1 MKKSTIKA
9 AFGGEVAFTKFISKD
24 LDTSN
29 RLLSSV
35 NLSFEDGYT
44 VTPEEHTD
52 DDKRV
57 DLVVRDSTGEVSLI
71 IESQDAT
78 GWLDSIHASKVMY
91 YMFDKKC
98 EEGILLTEDATENIK
113 NFVRYINENT
123 PWNISLI
130 ATRVYELGQGNVF
143 VDFVPLIRPSSI
155 ADKKI
160 KRVSGDKVE
169 FAYSSDLARIA
180 EQNKGLFSHE
190 TKYYNSLNDVGGS
203 GYNLVYGMNGAGH
216 RVSVF
221 HYGNKTDDKDFKDG
235 FIQYAK
241 NIGFDPKF
249 RRDAAYIQINDEL
262 ESIEIFKKTID
273 AIKDNTIP
281 H

>member
-1 MKKSTIKA
+1 MKKSTIKS

-57 DLVVRDSTGEVSLI
+57 DLVVRDSSGEVSLI

-130 ATRVYELGQGNVF
+130 ATRVYEISPGNNY

-155 ADKKI
+155 ADKKVR
-160 KRVSGDKVE
+160 RVGNDVIE
-169 FAYSSDLARIA
+169 FAYSGDLARIA
-180 EQNKGLFSHE
+180 EQNPLLFSHK
-190 TKYYNSLNDVGGS
+190 TKYYNSQNDVAGS

-216 RVSVF
+216 RVSIF
-221 HYGNKTDDKDFKDG
+221 HYGTKTDDDEFKNS
-235 FIQYAK
+235 FTQYAK
-241 NIGFDPKF
+241 GRGYDAKF
-249 RRDAAYIQINDEL
+249 RRDAAYIQIADEQT
-262 ESIEIFKKTID
+262 SIDEFKMMVD
-273 AIKDNTIP
+273 AIKTKQITF
-281 H
+281 